1 MTSSL
6 VLATR
11 GSKMA
16 LVQTDHVM
24 ATLSR
29 KHANLEC
36 IPRIIKT
43 SGDWKP
49 EDGEKRLS
57 EVAGGKGLFAKEIEV
72 AILEGVAHAG
82 VHSLKDLPSFL
93 PDGLVVDHMLPRDDP
108 RDMLISKTPDDLFTL
123 PSGAVVGTSS
133 LRRQAIIKK
142 LRPDLVVTVLRG
154 NVPTRIEKLKAGQVD
169 AMVLSYSGLLRLGIM
184 DISASEGVYG
194 SLLDPAIML
203 PACGQGVIAIETR
216 ANDTETRTFF
226 DAIHDKDTGICVG
239 AERRVLQILNGDC
252 HTPVGVYAILSA
264 KNLHIRAMIAAP
276 DGSESYQSERSEAIG
291 SMADALEIAEDLGHE
306 IAKRAPAGVLPERQT
321 GT

>member
-1 MTSSL
+1 MTPSL
-6 VLATR
+6 VLGTR

-16 LVQTDHVM
+16 LVQTDRVM

-29 KHANLEC
+29 KNPGLEC

-57 EVAGGKGLFAKEIEV
+57 DVAGGKGLFAKEIET
-72 AILEGVAHAG
+72 AILDGVAHAG

-93 PDGLVVDHMLPRDDP
+93 PDGLVVEHMLPRDDP
-108 RDMLISKTPDDLFTL
+108 RDMFISKTPDDLFTL
-123 PSGAVVGTSS
+123 PSGTVVGTSS

-142 LRPDLVVTVLRG
+142 LRPDLVVTTLRG
-154 NVPTRIEKLKAGQVD
+154 NVPTRIEKLKSGQID
-169 AMVLSYSGLLRLGIM
+169 AMILSYSGLLRLGIM
-184 DISASEGVYG
+184 DIVASEGVYG

-216 ANDTETRTFF
+216 ADDPTTRALMDT
-226 DAIHDKDTGICVG
+226 IHDKDTGICVG

-252 HTPVGVYAILSA
+252 HTPVGVYATLSG
-264 KNLHIRAMIAAP
+264 KNMHIRAMIAAP
-276 DGSESYQSERSEAIG
+276 DGSESYQSERTGIIT
-291 SMADALEIAEDLGHE
+291 SMTDALEIAEELGHD
-306 IAKRAPAGVLPERQT
+306 IASHAPSGVLPDCKT